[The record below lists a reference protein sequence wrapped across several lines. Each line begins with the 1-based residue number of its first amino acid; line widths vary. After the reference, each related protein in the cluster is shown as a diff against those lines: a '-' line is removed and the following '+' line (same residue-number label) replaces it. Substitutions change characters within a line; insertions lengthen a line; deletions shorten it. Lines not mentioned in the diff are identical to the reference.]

1 MFLSALPSGPSR
13 RLARL
18 GLALLT
24 AAGLAFTPPAPP
36 KAPRVRT
43 FTLRCQATVPVP
55 PAGTHAL
62 DLWVPVPHN
71 DPSQTVADLQVESP
85 VPYKI
90 ERGAFGNTMLHLR
103 LPAMPTA
110 PLVLRFTARVS
121 RREHLNFPAGQPG
134 KSRPAPAD
142 PDQARWLAPDRL
154 VPLDP
159 QIRQQ
164 AREVVEQAGA
174 KTDLDQARAIYQH
187 VVGTM
192 TYDKSGQG
200 WGRGDIYY
208 ACDVRRGNCTDFH
221 ALFIGYCRALG
232 IPARFSIGLPLPAG
246 RGKGEIKGYH
256 CWAEFF
262 TPQTGWV
269 PIDAS
274 EAAKDP
280 ARRDYF
286 FGAHDENRVEF
297 SRGRDLTL
305 TPAQA
310 GPPLNYFVFPYAEA
324 DGKPLEVE
332 RVYEFEDLAVA
343 P

>member
-1 MFLSALPSGPSR
+1 MLPVAPLASAQQAVSTSIP
-13 RLARL
+13 
-18 GLALLT
+18 T
-24 AAGLAFTPPAPP
+24 
-36 KAPRVRT
+36 RVRT
-43 FTLRCQATVPVP
+43 FTLRCQATVPAP
-55 PAGTHAL
+55 PAGTKVL
-62 DLWVPVPHN
+62 DFWLPIPH
-71 DPSQTVADLQVESP
+71 DDLSQTIARLEINSP
-85 VPYKI
+85 VPYEIKQ
-90 ERGAFGNTMLHLR
+90 GQFGNTMLHLH
-103 LPAMPTA
+103 LAPAPAT
-110 PLVLRFTARVS
+110 PLVVGFTARVT
-121 RREHLNFPAGQPG
+121 RTEHLNPAVLA
-134 KSRPAPAD
+134 PAANAPKEEAD
-142 PDQARWLAPDRL
+142 PDQARWLAPDHL

-159 QIRQQ
+159 TIRQQ
-164 AREVVEQAGA
+164 AQDVVSQAGA
-174 KTDLDQARAIYQH
+174 RTDLEKARAIYQH

-246 RGKGEIKGYH
+246 RGRGEVKGYH
-256 CWAEFF
+256 CWAEFY

-280 ARRDYF
+280 TRRDYF

-297 SRGRDLTL
+297 TRGRDLVL

-324 DGKPLEVE
+324 DGKELPGVE
-332 RVYEFEDLAVA
+332 RVYEFEDK
-343 P
+343 